1 MKMMKKT
8 LSLVAVLALLL
19 GMCATFAGCGN
30 AETNETTAPAT
41 TAVGNASYSVTVKT
55 NAGMAMENIAVS
67 VFGDEAMSDL
77 KGYGVTNASGVASI
91 ELPQNGNYYI
101 AITGYPKG
109 YNAQPYYTF
118 SGNAAIISLTPSL
131 IKGESLGDTTLG
143 VGDVM
148 YDFTVVTPDGE
159 KVTLSQLLETKKMV
173 LLNFWYTTCSWC
185 VTEFPFMEEAYR
197 QYQDDVA
204 IVALNPTGES
214 DNDIKYFPANNNLDL
229 TFPLANCPTAWA
241 NTFGISGYP
250 TSVIVDRY
258 GVIVMVEPG
267 AITSLRPFSCLFETL
282 TADDYQQK
290 LYGGIGEVVTKVK
303 PTFEMADSQTI
314 AQIMGTTGLDITFS
328 AAEGSGSEYAWPF
341 IETEKNGEL
350 CLKASNQG
358 MDDSYA
364 ILCMD
369 VTLKAGQAFGF
380 DFLRSSESAADI
392 LHVIVDDQPIN
403 SISGFLATEQW
414 ESCYPIVADKDGT
427 YKVTITYMK
436 DESTAVGDDTFYI
449 KNMRIVD
456 PSVINSPTYLPRP
469 AAVATEDGRGYTY
482 ADIVYNE
489 KDGYYHVGSANGP
502 LLLAD
507 LMGYTAFSGESTV
520 WEMASNG
527 DIVLDGVNYLD
538 KLTTYCNY
546 ASNSQLNGICTV
558 NQELYELLQ
567 IVDTVEG
574 FSTEDDRE
582 WLKLCKYFVA
592 YGTNGQQLEDP
603 IAGLA
608 PFSAYKATLG
618 KNVASNYFYYNRII
632 MPRGLYAEFTPTRS
646 GAYRITSRTDSG
658 NRVDGWIFDE
668 NKEILLTYEWDERM
682 FTDGN
687 NVSMVYYM
695 EAGKSYYIDIAFWD
709 VYEVGNIYYDIEFL
723 GSTYSFFRSCSP
735 GPFTYDSDATGS
747 AMYYVIA
754 GGIDVVLGDDG
765 IYYHDLGNGKKGS
778 PIYVDYTMEL
788 RLLGEAMISNGDD
801 LGVIDMGGF
810 DFSKTDGDLYIMS
823 FLNKHDG
830 DAEKTMEYLKD
841 YWGESYKEYFELY
854 QVEEVLAGIY
864 HGEGEDM
871 TDVAKSYLNKVI
883 NSGSAERRGCVVV
896 TEELAE
902 ILQLLMDKYTFEGVD
917 TSWRKLCYYYD
928 YMG

>member
-55 NAGMAMENIAVS
+55 SAGMAMENIAVS

-143 VGDVM
+143 LGDVM

-159 KVTLSQLLETKKMV
+159 QVTLSKLLETKKMV

-185 VTEFPFMEEAYR
+185 VTEFPFMEEAYQ
-197 QYQDDVA
+197 QYKDDVA

-214 DNDIKYFPANNNLDL
+214 DNDIKNFPANNNLNL
-229 TFPLANCPTAWA
+229 TFPLANCPSAWA

-290 LYGGIGEVVTKVK
+290 LYGGIGEVVTRVK
-303 PTFEMADSQTI
+303 PTFEMADSQTV
-314 AQIMGTTGLDITFS
+314 AQIMGTTGLDIAFS

-341 IETEKNGEL
+341 IETEKNGEV

-364 ILCMD
+364 ILCVD

-489 KDGYYHVGSANGP
+489 QDGYYHVGSANGP

-527 DIVLDGVNYLD
+527 DIVLDGVNYLEQ
-538 KLTTYCNY
+538 LTTYCNY

-567 IVDTVEG
+567 VVDAVEG
-574 FSTEDDRE
+574 FSEEDNME

-658 NRVDGWIFDE
+658 NRVDGWIFNE

-788 RLLGEAMISNGDD
+788 RLLGETMISYGDD

-830 DAEKTMEYLKD
+830 DVEKTKEYLQT
-841 YWGESYKEYFELY
+841 YWGESYKEYFALY

-883 NSGSAERRGCVVV
+883 NSGPAERRGCVVV

-917 TSWRKLCYYYD
+917 DSWRKLCYYYD